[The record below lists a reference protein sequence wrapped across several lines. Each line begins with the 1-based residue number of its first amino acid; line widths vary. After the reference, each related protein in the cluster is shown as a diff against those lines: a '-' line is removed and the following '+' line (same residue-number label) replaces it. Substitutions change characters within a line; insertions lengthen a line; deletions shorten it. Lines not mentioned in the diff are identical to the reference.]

1 MALKG
6 FPMVFIIPFVLGA
19 MAVFTGGAGILAGLD
34 GMANEEQAREIAED
48 AQARH
53 EYACNAIDELREA
66 TQDLAA
72 QYGEL
77 QIAVQQNTIGR
88 FIALIEQI
96 DLTGSDR
103 DRSFLQSFEGTK
115 SQKFREYQS
124 VRTNGTST
132 TWGEMIADML
142 VGNVTESLVGATAE
156 GGTLA
161 LVGLFGHAG
170 TGTAI
175 SGLSGIAAKSAALAW
190 LGGGSLATG
199 GGGMALGSLVLGG
212 ITLAP
217 VLLVSGFMMGA
228 KGDKALTRAI
238 EYQEEV
244 NIEIDRIIEVENFLL
259 KVQERICNLYNLVNE
274 LDDKAI
280 DILNQLESKSF
291 DRNRDAVKFQRLT
304 FLLKAVVEIMKAPV
318 LSNNGKLNPGTKT
331 LVVKYSN
338 FQG

>member
-1 MALKG
+1 
-6 FPMVFIIPFVLGA
+6 MVFIIIPFVLGA
-19 MAVFTGGAGILAGLD
+19 VAVFTGGAGILAGLD

-53 EYACNAIDELREA
+53 EYACNAIEELREA

-77 QIAVQQNTIGR
+77 QIAVEQNTIGH

-103 DRSFLQSFEGTK
+103 DRAFLQSFEGTK
-115 SQKFREYQS
+115 SQKFRKYQS
-124 VRTNGTST
+124 DRTNEISM

-142 VGNVTESLVGATAE
+142 VGEATSHLVGIGAK

-175 SGLSGIAAKSAALAW
+175 SGLSGAAANSAALAW
-190 LGGGSLATG
+190 LGGGSIATG
-199 GGGMALGSLVLGG
+199 GGGMALGSFVLGG

-228 KGDKALTRAI
+228 KGDKALGRS
-238 EYQEEV
+238 Y
-244 NIEIDRIIEVENFLL
+244 
-259 KVQERICNLYNLVNE
+259 
-274 LDDKAI
+274 
-280 DILNQLESKSF
+280 
-291 DRNRDAVKFQRLT
+291 
-304 FLLKAVVEIMKAPV
+304 
-318 LSNNGKLNPGTKT
+318 
-331 LVVKYSN
+331 
-338 FQG
+338 

>member
-1 MALKG
+1 
-6 FPMVFIIPFVLGA
+6 MVFIIPFVLGA
-19 MAVFTGGAGILAGLD
+19 VAVFTGGAGIIAGLD
-34 GMANEEQAREIAED
+34 GMANEEQAKEIAED

-53 EYACNAIDELREA
+53 EYACNAIEELREA
-66 TQDLAA
+66 IQDLAA

-88 FIALIEQI
+88 FIDLIEQI
-96 DLTGSDR
+96 GLIGSDQ
-103 DRSFLQSFEGTK
+103 DREFLQSLQDNK
-115 SQKFREYQS
+115 SQNFREYQS
-124 VRTNGTST
+124 ARTVGMSANWSGA
-132 TWGEMIADML
+132 IADIL
-142 VGNVTESLVGATAE
+142 VGQVTEYFVGATAK

-175 SGLSGIAAKSAALAW
+175 SGLSGAAANSAALAW

-217 VLLVSGFMMGA
+217 VLLVSGFMIGA
-228 KGDKALTRAI
+228 KGDKALKKAI
-238 EYQEEV
+238 EYQEKV
-244 NIEIDRIIEVENFLL
+244 DIEIDRIVEVENFLL
-259 KVQERICNLYNLVNE
+259 KVHDRICDLYNLVNE

-291 DRNRDAVKFQRLT
+291 DRDRDAVKFQQLT

-318 LSNNGKLNPGTKT
+318 LSRNGKLNPGTKI

>member
-1 MALKG
+1 
-6 FPMVFIIPFVLGA
+6 MVFIIPFILGA
-19 MAVFTGGAGILAGLD
+19 VAVVTSGAGILAGIS
-34 GMANEEQAREIAED
+34 GMADEEQAKEILED

-53 EYACNAIDELREA
+53 EHACNAIEELREA

-88 FIALIEQI
+88 FIGLIEQI

-103 DRSFLQSFEGTK
+103 DRAFLQSFEGTK

-124 VRTNGTST
+124 ARTSGNSM

-142 VGNVTESLVGATAE
+142 VGEATQHLVRATAK

-175 SGLSGIAAKSAALAW
+175 SGLSGAAFNNAALAW

-228 KGDKALTRAI
+228 KGEKTLNKAT
-238 EYQEEV
+238 EYQEKV
-244 NIEIDRIIEVENFLL
+244 DIEIDRIVEVESFLL
-259 KVQERICNLYNLVNE
+259 KVHERICNLYNLVNE

-280 DILNQLESKSF
+280 DILNQLESRSF
-291 DRNRDAVKFQRLT
+291 NRDRDAAKFQRLT
-304 FLLKAVVEIMKAPV
+304 FLLRAVVEIMKAPV
-318 LSNNGKLNPGTKT
+318 LGSDGKLNPGTKI
-331 LVVKYSN
+331 LLVKYN
-338 FQG
+338 DFQG

>member
-1 MALKG
+1 
-6 FPMVFIIPFVLGA
+6 MVFIIPFVLGA
-19 MAVFTGGAGILAGLD
+19 MAVFTGGAGILAGID

-53 EYACNAIDELREA
+53 EYACNAIEELREA

-88 FIALIEQI
+88 FIDLVEQI

-103 DRSFLQSFEGTK
+103 DRAFLQSFEGTK
-115 SQKFREYQS
+115 SQAFREYQS
-124 VRTNGTST
+124 AITSGNSM

-142 VGNVTESLVGATAE
+142 VGEATQHLVRATE

-175 SGLSGIAAKSAALAW
+175 SGLSGAAANSAALAW

-228 KGDKALTRAI
+228 KGEKALTKAI
-238 EYQEEV
+238 EYQEKV
-244 NIEIDRIIEVENFLL
+244 DLEIDRIVEAESFLL
-259 KVQERICNLYNLVNE
+259 KVHERICNLYNLVNE

-280 DILNQLESKSF
+280 DILNQLESRSF
-291 DRNRDAVKFQRLT
+291 NRDRDAAKFQRLT
-304 FLLKAVVEIMKAPV
+304 FLLRAVVEIMKAPV
-318 LSNNGKLNPGTKT
+318 LGSNGKLNPCTKI
-331 LVVKYSN
+331 LLVKYSD

>member
-1 MALKG
+1 
-6 FPMVFIIPFVLGA
+6 MVFIIPFVLGA
-19 MAVFTGGAGILAGLD
+19 MAVLTGGAGILAGLD

-53 EYACNAIDELREA
+53 EYACNAIEELREA
-66 TQDLAA
+66 TQDLAE

-96 DLTGSDR
+96 NLTGSER
-103 DRSFLQSFEGTK
+103 DRAFLQNFEGTK

-124 VRTNGTST
+124 VTTNGTSM
-132 TWGEMIADML
+132 TWGEMIADKL
-142 VGNVTESLVGATAE
+142 VGEVTDYLVGATAE

-161 LVGLFGHAG
+161 LVGLFGNAG

-175 SGLSGIAAKSAALAW
+175 SGLSGAAANSAALAW

-217 VLLVSGFMMGA
+217 ILLVSGFMLGA
-228 KGDKALTRAI
+228 KGEKALTKAI
-238 EYQEEV
+238 EYQEKV
-244 NIEIDRIIEVENFLL
+244 DLEIDRIIEAENFLL
-259 KVQERICNLYNLVNE
+259 KVHERICNLYNLVNE
-274 LDDKAI
+274 LDDTAI

-291 DRNRDAVKFQRLT
+291 NCDRDAAKFQRLT
-304 FLLKAVVEIMKAPV
+304 FLLRAVVEIMKAPV
-318 LSNNGKLNPGTKT
+318 LCSNGKLNPDTKI
-331 LVVKYSN
+331 LAAKYNN

>member
-6 FPMVFIIPFVLGA
+6 FPMIFIIPFVLGA
-19 MAVFTGGAGILAGLD
+19 MAVLTGGAGILAGLD

-53 EYACNAIDELREA
+53 EYACNAIEELREA
-66 TQDLAA
+66 T
-72 QYGEL
+72 
-77 QIAVQQNTIGR
+77 R
-88 FIALIEQI
+88 FIDLIEQI
-96 DLTGSDR
+96 GLTGSDR
-103 DRSFLQSFEGTK
+103 DRAFLQSFEGTK

-124 VRTNGTST
+124 VRTNGNST

-142 VGNVTESLVGATAE
+142 VGNVTEYLVGATAE

-217 VLLVSGFMMGA
+217 VL
-228 KGDKALTRAI
+228 
-238 EYQEEV
+238 
-244 NIEIDRIIEVENFLL
+244 
-259 KVQERICNLYNLVNE
+259 
-274 LDDKAI
+274 
-280 DILNQLESKSF
+280 
-291 DRNRDAVKFQRLT
+291 RL
-304 FLLKAVVEIMKAPV
+304 
-318 LSNNGKLNPGTKT
+318 SR
-331 LVVKYSN
+331 
-338 FQG
+338 

>member
-6 FPMVFIIPFVLGA
+6 FPMIFIIPFVLGA
-19 MAVFTGGAGILAGLD
+19 MAVLTGGAGILAGLD

-53 EYACNAIDELREA
+53 EYACNAIEELREA

-88 FIALIEQI
+88 FIDLIEQI
-96 DLTGSDR
+96 GLTGSDR
-103 DRSFLQSFEGTK
+103 DRAFLQSFEGTK

-124 VRTNGTST
+124 VTTNGTST
-132 TWGEMIADML
+132 TWGKIIADML
-142 VGNVTESLVGATAE
+142 VGEATNHLVKFGAK

-161 LVGLFGHAG
+161 LVGLFGHAS

-175 SGLSGIAAKSAALAW
+175 SGLSGAAANSAALAW

-199 GGGMALGSLVLGG
+199 GGGMAVGSLVLGG

-217 VLLVSGFMMGA
+217 VLLVGGFMMGA

-244 NIEIDRIIEVENFLL
+244 NIEIDQIIEVENFLL
-259 KVQERICNLYNLVNE
+259 KVQERICDLYNLVNE

-291 DRNRDAVKFQRLT
+291 DLDRDAAKFQRLT
-304 FLLKAVVEIMKAPV
+304 FLLRAVVEIMKAPV
-318 LSNNGKLNPGTKT
+318 LNNNGKLNPGTKI
-331 LVVKYSN
+331 LVVKYNN

>member
-1 MALKG
+1 
-6 FPMVFIIPFVLGA
+6 MVFIIPFVLGA
-19 MAVFTGGAGILAGLD
+19 VAIFTGGAGLLAGLD

-103 DRSFLQSFEGTK
+103 DRAFLQSFEGTK

-124 VRTNGTST
+124 TRTNGISM

-142 VGNVTESLVGATAE
+142 VGEATEYLVGATAK

-175 SGLSGIAAKSAALAW
+175 SGLSGAAANSAALAW

-217 VLLVSGFMMGA
+217 VLLVGGFMMGA
-228 KGDKALTRAI
+228 KGDKALNKAI
-238 EYQEEV
+238 EYQEKV
-244 NIEIDRIIEVENFLL
+244 DIEIDGIVEAENFLL
-259 KVQERICNLYNLVNE
+259 KVHERISNLYNLVNE

-280 DILNQLESKSF
+280 DILNQFESKSF
-291 DRNRDAVKFQRLT
+291 DCDRDAAKFQRIT
-304 FLLKAVVEIMKAPV
+304 FLLRAVVEVMKAPV
-318 LSNNGKLNPGTKT
+318 LCSNGKLNPATKI
-331 LVVKYSN
+331 LVVKYTN

>member
-1 MALKG
+1 
-6 FPMVFIIPFVLGA
+6 MVFIIPFVLGA

-53 EYACNAIDELREA
+53 EYACNAIEELREA

-96 DLTGSDR
+96 DLTGSDK
-103 DRSFLQSFEGTK
+103 DRTFLQSFEGTK
-115 SQKFREYQS
+115 SQQIREYQS
-124 VRTNGTST
+124 IRQERTSMSGS
-132 TWGEMIADML
+132 EMIADML
-142 VGNVTESLVGATAE
+142 VGESRDHLIKLAAGK
-156 GGTLA
+156 GTLA

-175 SGLSGIAAKSAALAW
+175 SGLSGAAANSAALAW

-199 GGGMALGSLVLGG
+199 GGGMALGSWVLGG
-212 ITLAP
+212 ITFAP
-217 VLLVSGFMMGA
+217 VLLVSGFILGA
-228 KGDKALTRAI
+228 KGNKVLTKAI
-238 EYQEEV
+238 EYQERV
-244 NIEIDRIIEVENFLL
+244 NIDIDRIIEVENFLL
-259 KVQERICNLYNLVNE
+259 KVHERICDLYNLVNE

-291 DRNRDAVKFQRLT
+291 DRDRDAAKFQRLT
-304 FLLKAVVEIMKAPV
+304 FLLRAVVEIMKAPV
-318 LSNNGKLNPGTKT
+318 LGSNGKLSPDTKI

>member
-1 MALKG
+1 
-6 FPMVFIIPFVLGA
+6 MVFIPFVLGA
-19 MAVFTGGAGILAGLD
+19 VSVLTGGAGILAGLD
-34 GMANEEQAREIAED
+34 GIANEEQAREIAED

-53 EYACNAIDELREA
+53 EYACNVIDELREA

-77 QIAVQQNTIGR
+77 QIVVQQNTISR

-96 DLTGSDR
+96 DLTGSER
-103 DRSFLQSFEGTK
+103 DRAFLESFEGTK

-124 VRTNGTST
+124 VKTDGTST
-132 TWGEMIADML
+132 TWGEMIANKL
-142 VGNVTESLVGATAE
+142 VEDVTSHFVGIGAE

-175 SGLSGIAAKSAALAW
+175 SGLSGAAANSAALAW

-199 GGGMALGSLVLGG
+199 GGGMAWGSLVLGG

-228 KGDKALTRAI
+228 KGEKALNKAI
-238 EYQEEV
+238 EHQERV
-244 NIEIDRIIEVENFLL
+244 NIEIDRILEAEKFLL
-259 KVQERICNLYNLVNE
+259 KVQDRICDLYNLVNE

-291 DRNRDAVKFQRLT
+291 DLNRDSVKFQRLT
-304 FLLKAVVEIMKAPV
+304 FLLKAVVQIMKAPV
-318 LSNNGKLNPGTKT
+318 LSSNGKLNPGTKI

>member
-1 MALKG
+1 
-6 FPMVFIIPFVLGA
+6 MVFIIPFVLGA
-19 MAVFTGGAGILAGLD
+19 MAVLTGGAGILAGLD
-34 GMANEEQAREIAED
+34 GMANEEEAREIAED

-53 EYACNAIDELREA
+53 EYACNAIEELREA

-103 DRSFLQSFEGTK
+103 DRAFLQSFEGTK

-142 VGNVTESLVGATAE
+142 VGEATNHLVKLGAKGAG

-161 LVGLFGHAG
+161 LVGLFGNAS

-175 SGLSGIAAKSAALAW
+175 SGLSGAAANSAALAW

-217 VLLVSGFMMGA
+217 VLLISGFMMGA

-259 KVQERICNLYNLVNE
+259 KVQERICDLYNLVNE

-291 DRNRDAVKFQRLT
+291 DRDRDAVKFQRLT

-318 LSNNGKLNPGTKT
+318 LSNNGKLNPGTKI